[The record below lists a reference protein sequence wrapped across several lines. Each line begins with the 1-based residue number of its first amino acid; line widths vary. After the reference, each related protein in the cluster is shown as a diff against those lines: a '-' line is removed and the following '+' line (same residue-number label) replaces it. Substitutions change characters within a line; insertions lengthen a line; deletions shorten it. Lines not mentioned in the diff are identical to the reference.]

1 MKKTTSLVTGAPKT
15 RRTKTSR
22 TKNEETEAMRTKVWN
37 LALEGVGATEA
48 MRTMVWN
55 LALDAIGA
63 SSAFRIVFS
72 QPGSDAVIDGEGR
85 KPLTVERMR
94 TNNEVRAILTEAG
107 RPWARTTAVRTAA
120 QADDLIIEIGRTD
133 EARVAAATNKTALAL
148 ELARCMAELGQMS
161 KQPDTE
167 AADLMAEIAKRDQR
181 EARRQADTAKRGE
194 EQAQRE
200 SDALKARQA
209 ELRRAGSA
217 KVGANSNIKREA
229 LRKVMPEMLK
239 AKGADKKRSPLKIQ
253 LNYDENSK
261 AKARELMIAAG
272 VDPGKDTYPSK
283 NIFVDE
289 LSKARKLL
297 KTGN

>member
-1 MKKTTSLVTGAPKT
+1 
-15 RRTKTSR
+15 
-22 TKNEETEAMRTKVWN
+22 
-37 LALEGVGATEA
+37 

-55 LALDAIGA
+55 LALDAIGLSA
-63 SSAFRIVFS
+63 AFRIVFS
-72 QPGSDAVIDGEGR
+72 QPGSDAVIDEEGR

-120 QADDLIIEIGRTD
+120 QADDLIIAIGRSD
-133 EARVAAATNKTALAL
+133 RSRVAGATDKTALAL

-161 KQPDTE
+161 KQPDTD
-167 AADLMAEIAKRDQR
+167 AADLMAEIAKRDQE

-209 ELRRAGSA
+209 ELRRAGGA

-229 LRKVMPEMLK
+229 LRKVIVEMLK
-239 AKGADKKRSPLKIQ
+239 AEGAEEKMSPLKIK
-253 LNYDENSK
+253 LNYDKKSK
-261 AKARELMIAAG
+261 AEARKRMTDAG
-272 VDPGKDTYPSK
+272 AKPGNETYPSK
-283 NIFVDE
+283 NIFQE
-289 LSKARKLL
+289 ERTQARKIL
-297 KTGN
+297 KKGN